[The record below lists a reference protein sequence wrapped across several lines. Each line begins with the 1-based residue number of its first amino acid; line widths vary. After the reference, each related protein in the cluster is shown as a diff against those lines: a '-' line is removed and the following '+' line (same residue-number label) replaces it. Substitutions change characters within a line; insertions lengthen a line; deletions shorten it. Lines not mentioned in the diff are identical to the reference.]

1 MPEENMQVQPKFT
14 DPKVRPDKIWKA
26 ILLIVATALVF
37 GYIGIW
43 YGRENPKTE
52 SATTTTATVSATAVS
67 SVTAS
72 ATTAKSATA
81 STSATSETAS
91 WKTYTNEKYGFSFK
105 YPETMEIKDTL
116 NPDSSKSAENMVS
129 AKEGTTELDVWVNP
143 DGFGPFLNDNY
154 YELQKSGS
162 GLIVKSK
169 QKNEE
174 GGTANDVNWTVANL
188 KDTQG
193 NIQYMIHY
201 KVDSSANTVPAVFD
215 QILST
220 FQFTPAK

>member
-1 MPEENMQVQPKFT
+1 MSTGVIIGIA
-14 DPKVRPDKIWKA
+14 V
-26 ILLIVATALVF
+26 IVAIIF
-37 GYIGIW
+37 GGGAYAYVNNKAEKEKKDLNAQI
-43 YGRENPKTE
+43 TE
-52 SATTTTATVSATAVS
+52 LQGQVSSATTATISTTAIS